1 MEIKENEK
9 FFFIKTG
16 DSIRQ
21 YRKHLIHV
29 SDDPLTDRE
38 ETIVMLCT
46 RLSEVEAMKLEI
58 VRGNFGQICS
68 YCGDNKERSWGELQE
83 HIRVCPKH
91 PLATAL
97 RQLAVVERE
106 RAVWTQHAVDE
117 ARLKDKAEAEK
128 EAIWQRCEEIARN
141 SCLVPPDGGSPTE
154 DEIASANYVA
164 SLIRAEKEKS

>member
-1 MEIKENEK
+1 MPCIKHKKEK
-9 FFFIKTG
+9 ISTYLDPDVCGICHREKIA
-16 DSIRQ
+16 SLRQ
-21 YRKHLIHV
+21 Q
-29 SDDPLTDRE
+29 
-38 ETIVMLCT
+38 
-46 RLSEVEAMKLEI
+46 LSEVEAMKLEI

-91 PLATAL
+91 PLAEAL
-97 RQLAVVERE
+97 RQLSEVERE
-106 RAVWTQHAVDE
+106 RDMLKKCNTTGWDPFE
-117 ARLKDKAEAEK
+117 AGKSFQRRQAEAEK

-164 SLIRAEKEKS
+164 SLIRAEKEK